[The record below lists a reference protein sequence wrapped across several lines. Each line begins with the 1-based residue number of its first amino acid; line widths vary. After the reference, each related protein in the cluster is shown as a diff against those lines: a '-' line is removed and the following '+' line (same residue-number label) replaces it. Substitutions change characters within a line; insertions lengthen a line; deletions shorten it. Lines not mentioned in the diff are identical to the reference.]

1 MIHDVT
7 SERNHKLRRLS
18 SPFNGPNKLWQEPIV
33 ANEKIIAL
41 GALCVCVRG
50 RASVFLA
57 GKLTHSD

>member
-18 SPFNGPNKLWQEPIV
+18 SPFNGPNKLGQEPIV

-41 GALCVCVRG
+41 GALCVCVFE
-50 RASVFLA
+50 AVPVCS
-57 GKLTHSD
+57 

>member
-41 GALCVCVRG
+41 GALCVCSRPCQCVLSR
-50 RASVFLA
+50 
-57 GKLTHSD
+57 KTHPQ